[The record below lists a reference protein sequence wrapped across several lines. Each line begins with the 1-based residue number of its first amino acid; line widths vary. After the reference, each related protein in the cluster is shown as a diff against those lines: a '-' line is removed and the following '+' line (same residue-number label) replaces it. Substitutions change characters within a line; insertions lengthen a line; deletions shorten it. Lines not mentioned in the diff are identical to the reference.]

1 MSSKRMTT
9 RPDFPRPG
17 ERADHSR
24 TPENKATEEVFDR
37 FSLAY
42 EEQAAA
48 VWDVLEEQDLNVWIT
63 GAGDE
68 GGEAICAGRAY
79 DDPALV
85 IHLEDPTE
93 ALAVAAARDAGKLDE
108 YIASGLA

>member
-1 MSSKRMTT
+1 MSSERMTT

-17 ERADHSR
+17 ERPGYSP

-37 FSLAY
+37 CSLAY
-42 EEQAAA
+42 EAQAAA
-48 VWDVLEEQDLNVWIT
+48 VWDALEEQDLKVWIT
-63 GAGDE
+63 GAGQKS
-68 GGEAICAGRAY
+68 GETICAGRAY